1 MLSRIMVAI
10 VGIPLLIYILY
21 SGGFPLLIFTNVIVG
36 MAAYEFYNMAEMGG
50 KKPYKLA
57 GIIGAVAVPNVLF
70 LSELDIIKIDNT
82 GILALFVILLIGY
95 RVLQNKVENSSCD
108 IGVTVLG
115 VLYVSVLFSHV
126 ILISFLP
133 NGGKWL
139 LTAQIMVWVCDSF
152 AYFTGLTIGRKIF
165 DRGFSSISPKKSI
178 EGALGGIFFT
188 IVSLF
193 FLDKY
198 FKLVD
203 GGNLELF
210 NIILMGIFISIV
222 AQIGD
227 LGESMFKREFKVKDS
242 GTILRGHGGIL
253 DRFDSMLFVAPVVYY
268 LLKLVVLK

>member
-21 SGGFPLLIFTNVIVG
+21 NGGLPLLIFTNIIVG

-57 GIIGAVAVPNVLF
+57 GIVGAIAVPNVLF
-70 LSELDIIKIDNT
+70 LSELGVIKIDNT
-82 GILALFVILLIGY
+82 GLLALFVILLIGH
-95 RVLQNKVENSSCD
+95 RVMQNKVENSSSD

-133 NGGKWL
+133 KGGEWL

-152 AYFTGLTIGRKIF
+152 AYFTGLAIGRKIF

-178 EGALGGIFFT
+178 EGAMGGIFFT
-188 IVSLF
+188 IVSLY

-203 GGNLELF
+203 GGNLELYKV
-210 NIILMGIFISIV
+210 ILMGIFISVV

-242 GTILRGHGGIL
+242 GTILKGHGGIL

-268 LLKLVVLK
+268 LLRMVVLK

>member
-21 SGGFPLLIFTNVIVG
+21 NGGLPLLIFTNIIVG

-57 GIIGAVAVPNVLF
+57 GIVGAMAVPNILF
-70 LSELDIIKIDNT
+70 LSELGEIKIDNM
-82 GILALFVILLIGY
+82 GLLALFVILLIGH
-95 RVLQNKVENSSCD
+95 RVMQNKVENSSSD

-115 VLYVSVLFSHV
+115 ILYVSVLFSHV

-133 NGGKWL
+133 KGGEWL

-178 EGALGGIFFT
+178 EGAMGGIFFT
-188 IVSLF
+188 IVSLY

-203 GGNLELF
+203 GGNLELYKV
-210 NIILMGIFISIV
+210 ILMGIFISVV

-242 GTILRGHGGIL
+242 GTILKGHGGIL

-268 LLKLVVLK
+268 LLRIVVLK